1 MKRIAILILAL
12 AAFSLPAAASPS
24 VASEDTVAS
33 PHQTVQHTRAN
44 NDSVATPAGHG
55 TLMWVPDSLAAS
67 FRSVIDGRSK
77 IVRDDS
83 RIDLTEKVVVRGDT
97 VPLIIKQKNLGR
109 FDRGLFN
116 FLFIPKG
123 QWQFALTASY
133 GEFKSDDLRLFDL
146 LSDVD
151 VNGNIFS
158 IKPSISYFV
167 RNNISVGLRLNY
179 TRAKAGVGSLNLDVD
194 DDMSFELSDI
204 HYNNEEYSATIT
216 CAQYL
221 GITRGSRLGIFN
233 EVALSFAS
241 GNGQFVRP
249 YGGEPKDTRTT
260 YMEARLSFSPG
271 ICVFVMKNVSFNV
284 SFGVFGYY
292 LRNEKQTVN
301 GEKLGNR
308 FSSGANFKFNIF
320 NINFGIGVH
329 I

>member
-1 MKRIAILILAL
+1 MKSLLLLLA
-12 AAFSLPAAASPS
+12 SLVGGALSALSAPKAMPA
-24 VASEDTVAS
+24 DT
-33 PHQTVQHTRAN
+33 T
-44 NDSVATPAGHG
+44 ATPPAVAADALQPADTASSQTHG
-55 TLMWVPDSLAAS
+55 TLMWVPDSLAAA
-67 FRSVIDGRSK
+67 FRSVIDGRYK

-83 RIDLTEKVVVRGDT
+83 RIDLSERVVVKGDT
-97 VPLIIKQKNLGR
+97 VPLIIKDRNLGR

-133 GEFKSDDLRLFDL
+133 GEFKSDDLRMFDL

-151 VNGNIFS
+151 VSGHTFS

-179 TRAKAGVGSLNLDVD
+179 TRSKAGIGSFNLDVD
-194 DDMSFELSDI
+194 EDMSFELSNI
-204 HYNNEEYSATIT
+204 HYNNEEYSAAIV

-233 EVALSFAS
+233 EVSLSFAS

-249 YGGEPKDTRTT
+249 YGGKPKDTRTT
-260 YMEARLSFSPG
+260 YMEARLAFSPG

-308 FSSGANFKFNIF
+308 FSSGANFRFNIF